1 LRRQEKIG
9 YGAVVV
15 AVFLGLLGTVGYSL
29 EGVVSDVPTPNV
41 PNRSFFADEPLPEQ
55 TLAVFLSATMT
66 LNWDRDDVFVVIVD
80 EDEKNTCDVQLY
92 SPASMVCTMYDEDVI
107 VSSTNGEE
115 GLVWEV
121 EEGVYYAGIG
131 TSDQGG
137 LPQGTAV
144 DLTYSVHLQAG
155 FASYFVF
162 ALIGVSGLAY
172 SRVE

>member
-1 LRRQEKIG
+1 
-9 YGAVVV
+9 
-15 AVFLGLLGTVGYSL
+15 
-29 EGVVSDVPTPNV
+29 
-41 PNRSFFADEPLPEQ
+41 
-55 TLAVFLSATMT
+55 
-66 LNWDRDDVFVVIVD
+66 
-80 EDEKNTCDVQLY
+80 
-92 SPASMVCTMYDEDVI
+92 MVCTMYDEDVI